1 MLRWIFACAAAM
13 QPPAAD
19 GAAPAIALQWDAPA
33 SCPSQQEMVERI
45 AALQPSADRAVV
57 VEVVEEAGRFR
68 ARVQIEGSEER
79 WLEAPTCAAVAEAVG
94 LVVAIGIERGAIVEP
109 PVATPRVEP
118 DVVEVPTSPT
128 VTPATTPSPTP
139 REVPPP
145 PARRASSSALRIGLA
160 IEAGITWRTVPKV
173 GPTLAGGVAIVGDRW
188 RVDLRGIGTTRTQ
201 QRLDMPADEVT
212 AQVRSGVGEVR
223 AAFVPR
229 VRIVELPIGGG
240 FDLGAVRARAKG
252 GKPAPTQ
259 TSLLLALVG
268 TAGIAVVPLPWLAVR
283 AEVAGVIA
291 LVRPRFGVHTDGRD
305 VLLRTPVLGLR
316 ALLGLEFRI
325 DPGRSARR

>member
-1 MLRWIFACAAAM
+1 MLRWVFACAAAM

-57 VEVVEEAGRFR
+57 VEVVEEGGRFR
-68 ARVQIEGSEER
+68 ARVEIEGSEER
-79 WLEAPTCAAVAEAVG
+79 WLEAPTCEAVAEAVG
-94 LVVAIGIERGAIVEP
+94 LVVAIGIVRGEIVEP
-109 PVATPRVEP
+109 PVAAAPVEP
-118 DVVEVPTSPT
+118 DVAEVPTPT
-128 VTPATTPSPTP
+128 TATP
-139 REVPPP
+139 
-145 PARRASSSALRIGLA
+145 SSALRVGVA
-160 IEAGITWRTVPKV
+160 FDGGITWRTVPRV
-173 GPTLAGGVAIVGDRW
+173 GPTIAGGVAVIGERW
-188 RVDLRGIGTTRTQ
+188 RVDLRGIGTTRTEV
-201 QRLDMPADEVT
+201 RLPMPADEVT

-240 FDLGAVRARAKG
+240 FDLGALRARAKG
-252 GKPAPTQ
+252 GRPAPTQ

-291 LVRPRFGVHTDGRD
+291 LVRPRFGVHGEARD
-305 VLLRTPVLGLR
+305 VVVQTPVLGLR

-325 DPGRSARR
+325 DPRRSARR